1 MLEAIKANGNY
12 TIKQILKENW
22 DDFYA
27 LRGSSVR
34 GVVVSNVNRV
44 MNCGDKDKL
53 GYSVYSCPRCDSQHI
68 VAHTCKSRFC
78 NSCGK
83 IKNDDWIASSQE
95 RLLNVPHKHLVFTI
109 PSELW
114 LLFRRQSSFVVIS
127 VQISIGGD
135 HVLGW

>member
-1 MLEAIKANGNY
+1 MLETIKASSNY
-12 TIKQILKENW
+12 TIKQIFKDGFSGFCDVYGNDIRNVVLEN
-22 DDFYA
+22 A
-27 LRGSSVR
+27 TKI
-34 GVVVSNVNRV
+34 

-53 GYSVYSCPRCDSQHI
+53 GYSVYSCPTCSSKHI

-83 IKNDDWIASSQE
+83 VKNDEWIVRAQD

-114 LLFRRQSSFVVIS
+114 LLFRS
-127 VQISIGGD
+127 
-135 HVLGW
+135 

>member
-1 MLEAIKANGNY
+1 MLETIKASSNY

-22 DDFYA
+22 SDFYS
-27 LRGSSVR
+27 LNKKSIRD
-34 GVVVSNVNRV
+34 VVVENVNKV
-44 MNCGDKDKL
+44 MNCGDRGKL
-53 GYSVYSCPRCDSQHI
+53 GYSVYSCDLCGSRHI

-83 IKNDDWIASSQE
+83 VKNDEWIMKSQE

-114 LLFRRQSSFVVIS
+114 LLFRRQSSFACVPI
-127 VQISIGGD
+127 
-135 HVLGW
+135 

>member
-1 MLEAIKANGNY
+1 MLETINGKY

-22 DDFYA
+22 DVYCRLFKDCI
-27 LRGSSVR
+27 RDTVIN
-34 GVVVSNVNRV
+34 NVAKVMACGNR
-44 MNCGDKDKL
+44 DEL
-53 GYSVYSCPRCDSQHI
+53 GYSVYACPACEKKHI

-83 IKNDDWIASSQE
+83 VKNDDWIVRAQD

-114 LLFRRQSSFVVIS
+114 LLFRS
-127 VQISIGGD
+127 
-135 HVLGW
+135 